1 VFQLLCTL
9 PNCRVECQSVPN
21 KTALL
26 RQPLTLLRCASK
38 FCLTTLSDYVV
49 CLIAFV
55 SFVVGVIQKIQGW
68 GSDIIRNQQEDAGA
82 ELPMPDI
89 YLVSLSC
96 QCLDTG

>member
-9 PNCRVECQSVPN
+9 PNCRVKCQSVPN

-38 FCLTTLSDYVV
+38 CSDYVV